1 MKKKYN
7 LVKEYII
14 EKIENGVYSFGKA
27 IPSERDLAEMFQVNR
42 MTIRKAI
49 EELMFEG
56 ILVRKVGSGTYL
68 KQNKLNKT
76 DIIDV
81 TKKNIK
87 VLKVKKGD
95 ELNYGYKALNISKTE
110 EYFIISRVRMID
122 EIPQAYEIIYL
133 RKEFFEK
140 LNKEDYLLGLRVL
153 AKKYHEDVE
162 VYDTVEALLALKKVA
177 DLLKVQVGAPI
188 LQIKSYFKNDGNIF
202 MHARTYH
209 PGDSY
214 IYESLS
220 NKLK

>member
-14 EKIENGVYSFGKA
+14 EKIESGVYSFEKA
-27 IPSERDLAEMFQVNR
+27 IPSERDLAELLQVNR

-68 KQNKLNKT
+68 KQNKINKT
-76 DIIDV
+76 DIIDES
-81 TKKNIK
+81 KKSIK
-87 VLKVKKGD
+87 VIKVKRGD
-95 ELNYGYKALNISKTE
+95 ELNYGYKALGIGKDE
-110 EYFIISRVRMID
+110 EYYMISRVRKVED
-122 EIPQAYEIIYL
+122 TPQAYEIIYL
-133 RKEFFEK
+133 RKEFFEQLK
-140 LNKEDYLLGLRVL
+140 KEDYLLGLRVL
-153 AKKYHEDVE
+153 AKKYCEDID
-162 VYDTVEALLALKKVA
+162 VYDTVEALLGLKKVA
-177 DLLKVQVGAPI
+177 DILKIQVGAPI
-188 LQIKSYFKNDGNIF
+188 LQIKSYFKNSDKIF

>member
-7 LVKEYII
+7 IVKEYII
-14 EKIENGVYSFGKA
+14 EKIESGIYSFGKA
-27 IPSERDLAEMFQVNR
+27 IPSERDLAETLQVNR

-56 ILVRKVGSGTYL
+56 ILIRKVGSGTYL
-68 KQNKLNKT
+68 KQNKINKT
-76 DIIDV
+76 DIIDE
-81 TKKNIK
+81 KKKSIK
-87 VLKVKKGD
+87 LLKVKKGD
-95 ELNYGYKALNISKTE
+95 ELNYGYKALGIAKSE
-110 EYFIISRVRMID
+110 EYYMISRLRKVD
-122 EIPQAYEIIYL
+122 DIPQAYEIIYM

-140 LNKEDYLLGLRVL
+140 LNKDEYLLGIRVL
-153 AKKYHEDVE
+153 AKKYAEDVD
-162 VYDTVEALLALKKVA
+162 VNDTVEALLGLKKVT
-177 DLLKVQVGAPI
+177 DILNLQVGAPI
-188 LQIKSYFKNDGNIF
+188 LQIKSYFRNKGDIF